1 MSSQFF
7 LKTSKDIEI
16 FDGYPKFVEL
26 TEMDVTDPVI
36 SSVLS
41 PCGRFLALSTKDY
54 VKVTTGKRFDSLL
67 FKVPLTD
74 VYSVEFSPSGN
85 FLSTWE
91 RPSAQLQDH
100 QNVKVWYLN
109 KKFGPEA
116 TNSPV
121 YQYQHKSQSGWSLQ
135 FSKLDDYVI
144 KRFPKE
150 LRILKLDSSRG
161 GDGADF
167 EFDFESPFATLSTS
181 SDSSPKAS
189 EAQKRHFTTYLISPA
204 DHPTIC
210 TFTPEKAG
218 KPAQL
223 TIWPIVE
230 GKITKKIASKTFF
243 KADSCQLKWNDQGN
257 AVLCLAITDFDSQNK
272 SYYGENTLYLL
283 SFQGVNGTLGS
294 NSARVSLTSGPVH
307 DFTWSPTSR
316 QFGVIAGYMPATVA
330 FFDMKGNVVYSMPEQ
345 SKNTLL
351 FSPGGN
357 YILLGGFGNLQGA
370 VEILDRHNRFK
381 SISKFNAANTS
392 VCKWSPGGEFIMTAT
407 TSPRLRVDNAVKI
420 WHVSGTLVFIK
431 EFKELLKADWRSQC
445 RYKLSKNDDE
455 HHVIK
460 NWVSKVEDGV
470 LELDPKLT
478 RAQLTVHDSVKEYE
492 TKHSRSVNGGSG
504 GVGTGSGRGSGG
516 ATRGQSGSGSSS
528 SGGGGGA
535 YKPPHARRLGGG
547 DGSGGSRVVPGMAHR
562 PSSSN
567 STRSTNSE
575 GRSSRRKKGGAA
587 TSLPGVAPP
596 SRRAGSNTKA
606 KTSSSTDANPGANGD
621 NNSTPPEG
629 QASNTGRPPMPPE
642 EKRIRALL
650 KKLRSIE
657 TLKQRRINGD
667 KLEDTQILKINS
679 EPNVRKELSEL
690 GWKEQEE

>member
-54 VKVTTGKRFDSLL
+54 VKVTTGERFDNLL
-67 FKVPLTD
+67 FKVSLTD

-91 RPSAQLQDH
+91 RPFAQLQDH

-109 KKFGPEA
+109 KKFDSEA

-150 LRILKLDSSRG
+150 LRILKLDSLSSR
-161 GDGADF
+161 DGADYK
-167 EFDFESPFATLSTS
+167 FDFESPFATLSTS

-189 EAQKRHFTTYLISPA
+189 ESQKRHFTTFLISPA

-210 TFTPEKAG
+210 TFTPEKSG

-445 RYKLSKNDDE
+445 RYKLSKNDAE
-455 HHVIK
+455 HHIIK
-460 NWVSKVEDGV
+460 NWVSKTASGDDNGIV
-470 LELDPKLT
+470 ELDPKLT
-478 RAQLTVHDSVKEYE
+478 RAQLKVHDSVREYE
-492 TKHSRSVNGGSG
+492 TKHSKGVNGGSG
-504 GVGTGSGRGSGG
+504 AGSGNGRGSSGT
-516 ATRGQSGSGSSS
+516 ARGHSGS
-528 SGGGGGA
+528 GGGGA
-535 YKPPHARRLGGG
+535 YKPPHARRLGGSG
-547 DGSGGSRVVPGMAHR
+547 DGSGGRVVPGMAPR

-567 STRSTNSE
+567 STRSTSSE
-575 GRSSRRKKGGAA
+575 GRSSRRKRGGAS
-587 TSLPGVAPP
+587 TSLPGIAPP
-596 SRRAGSNTKA
+596 SKGAGSNAKA
-606 KTSSSTDANPGANGD
+606 GTNSGMDANTGVRNDNG
-621 NNSTPPEG
+621 SASPEG

-657 TLKQRRINGD
+657 TLKQRQINGD
-667 KLEDTQILKINS
+667 KLEDTQILKINT
-679 EPNVRKELSEL
+679 EPNIRKELSEL
-690 GWKEQEE
+690 GWKEKEE